1 MEANANTPT
10 LFDVVKQFDKIE
22 VDDYQRTYAWTRDE
36 IEEFFTDLKECADE
50 EDGTHFF
57 GTLILQSHDNSLA
70 TVVDGQQRLTTTFIL
85 VAALRDAIMK
95 LGIDT
100 IPGVGDKL
108 PVRVIDKTW
117 KYLYVNDNASVH
129 RFHSNRFLRDI
140 MAKSVIAKPEA
151 QQELRARDQQITL
164 AFRKAIGVVRGLVKA
179 DLDEFH
185 SPEEK
190 LLRINDLLDTLMEN
204 FLVLRVITS
213 SVSESLEIFLTLNNR
228 GLPLG
233 PSDLVRGEIMSRLAI
248 GESEAAQR
256 RMHTRI
262 FEEWKDI
269 TENVKEP
276 EVFLRHYLVAT
287 GKDKVQKKK
296 VYDRVIERL
305 KPTDTEDRK
314 ARANDFWGKLIRAS
328 EVYNQIISPKMG
340 GDCQYQLELLD
351 GLIKSHRI
359 LLLNVLGKEGL
370 DSAARDEIVR
380 LVFTL
385 AFRWVMGG
393 GNAQKLEDKF
403 QKWGFDFM
411 NDSDVDALVE
421 SITLAASEL
430 TTDVP
435 KYLKEEG
442 DSGFVGRAVL
452 HAVNRAL
459 TPGANPVALDG
470 TIHLEHIAPQ
480 SVTDHWQD
488 ALFEGDSSQFD
499 KYDSTISEIGN
510 LTLLDFKLNLQAQQ
524 LEFGLKKDKY
534 TLSTIKITRD
544 LLTLSEW
551 SENSVKQRTKWLS
564 AMFDVI
570 WSVNPNG
577 NQVKSFNDWLA
588 NN

>member
-22 VDDYQRTYAWTRDE
+22 VDDYQRTYAWGRDE
-36 IEEFFTDLKECADE
+36 IEEFFTDLKDCAEE

-85 VAALRDAIMK
+85 VAALRDAITK

-100 IPGVGDKL
+100 IPGVGDRL

-117 KYLYVNDNASVH
+117 KYLYVNDNAAVH

-140 MAKSVIAKPEA
+140 MARVVIAKPEA

-179 DLDEFH
+179 DLEEFH

-248 GESEAAQR
+248 GETEAAQR

-262 FEEWKDI
+262 FGEWKDI

-276 EVFLRHYLVAT
+276 EVFLRHYLVST
-287 GKDKVQKKK
+287 GREKVQKKK
-296 VYDRVIERL
+296 VYDKVIDRL
-305 KPTDTEDRK
+305 KPTETEDRK
-314 ARANDFWGKLIRAS
+314 VRAADFWNKLIRAS
-328 EVYNQIISPKMG
+328 EVYNQIINPTMG
-340 GDCQYQLELLD
+340 GSCQYHLELLD
-351 GLIKSHRI
+351 GLMKSHRI
-359 LLLNVLGKEGL
+359 LMLNVLGDENL
-370 DSAARDEIVR
+370 DPRDRDETIR
-380 LVFTL
+380 LAFSL
-385 AFRWVMGG
+385 SFRWVMGG

-403 QKWGFDFM
+403 QKWGFEYLTDR
-411 NDSDVDALVE
+411 DLDKLQDA
-421 SITLAASEL
+421 IRDAAEDL
-430 TTDVP
+430 TTDVA
-435 KYLKEEG
+435 KYLREEG

-452 HAVNRAL
+452 HAVNREL
-459 TPGANPVALDG
+459 TPGANPVTLDG

-480 SVTDHWQD
+480 TVTDEWQES
-488 ALFEGDSSQFD
+488 LFGQDSAQYE
-499 KYDSTISEIGN
+499 KYDATISEIGN

-524 LEFGLKKDKY
+524 MPFVDKKEKY

-544 LLTLSEW
+544 LLPLNEW
-551 SENSVKQRTKWLS
+551 SETSIKQRTKWL
-564 AMFDVI
+564 ADMFEVI
-570 WSVNPNG
+570 WSVSRENG
-577 NQVKSFNDWLA
+577 RVRSFNEWLD

>member
-1 MEANANTPT
+1 
-10 LFDVVKQFDKIE
+10 
-22 VDDYQRTYAWTRDE
+22 
-36 IEEFFTDLKECADE
+36 
-50 EDGTHFF
+50 
-57 GTLILQSHDNSLA
+57 
-70 TVVDGQQRLTTTFIL
+70 
-85 VAALRDAIMK
+85 
-95 LGIDT
+95 
-100 IPGVGDKL
+100 
-108 PVRVIDKTW
+108 
-117 KYLYVNDNASVH
+117 
-129 RFHSNRFLRDI
+129 

-164 AFRKAIGVVRGLVKA
+164 AFRKAIGVIRGLVKS
-179 DLDEFH
+179 DLEDFH

-204 FLVLRVITS
+204 FLVLRVVTS

-248 GESEAAQR
+248 GETETAQR

-276 EVFLRHYLVAT
+276 EVFLRHYLVST
-287 GKDKVQKKK
+287 GKEKVQKKK

-305 KPTDTEDRK
+305 KPTDEQDRK
-314 ARANDFWGKLIRAS
+314 ARANEFWGKLIRAS
-328 EVYNQIISPKMG
+328 EIYNQIISPKMG
-340 GDCQYQLELLD
+340 GNCQYHLELLD
-351 GLIKSHRI
+351 GLMKSHRI
-359 LLLNVLGKEGL
+359 LLLNVLGKDGL
-370 DSAARDEIVR
+370 EVSDRDEIVR
-380 LVFTL
+380 LVFSL
-385 AFRWVMGG
+385 SFRWVMGG

-403 QKWGFDFM
+403 QKWGYDFM
-411 NDSDVDALVE
+411 TNGDLAALQN
-421 SITLAASEL
+421 SITEAANEL
-430 TTDVP
+430 TTDVA

-452 HAVNRAL
+452 HAVNREL

-480 SVTDHWQD
+480 SVTDEWQD
-488 ALFEGDSSQFD
+488 ALFEGDSNQFE
-499 KYDSTISEIGN
+499 KYEATISEIGN

-524 LEFGLKKDKY
+524 LVFELKKDKY

-544 LLTLSEW
+544 LLGLNEW
-551 SENSVKQRTKWLS
+551 TDNSVKQRTKWLA

-570 WSVNPNG
+570 WSVSKDG
-577 NQVKSFNDWLA
+577 ARVKSFQDWLD

>member
-117 KYLYVNDNASVH
+117 KYLYVNDNVSVH

-140 MAKSVIAKPEA
+140 MAKSVVAKPEA

-179 DLDEFH
+179 DLDDFH

-248 GESEAAQR
+248 GETEPAQR

-411 NDSDVDALVE
+411 NDGGVDGLVT
-421 SITLAASEL
+421 SIKLAADEL

-480 SVTDHWQD
+480 SVTDHWQE
-488 ALFEGDSSQFD
+488 ALFEGDSSQFE

-544 LLTLSEW
+544 LLTLSDW
-551 SENSVKQRTKWLS
+551 SENSVKQRTKWLA

-570 WSVNPNG
+570 WSVNPSG